1 MTAEIIPNLK
11 KHRAAATTAGVCEIL
26 SGHSADVVM
35 NEVYKPAFADIP
47 ARFLPSEAIFP
58 DVIITVGGDGTILR
72 NSARAVSLNVPLLGI
87 NTGTLGFM
95 ASVEADE
102 LDKLVR
108 LCSGEY
114 TVDKRMLLDISV
126 IHDDKPYA
134 FTALNDVVISRP
146 YSKIADYTVSVNR
159 NIVTRVRADGIVFST
174 PTGSTAYALS
184 AGGPIIEPTLECI
197 EYTTICPHSLFSRPM
212 LFSASD
218 SIEVTLSGASDD
230 VYITVDGS
238 EKTDFSIS
246 DRIIIT
252 KSKRQLSLINLNTNT
267 FFDAINNKM
276 MKSLKGEH

>member
-1 MTAEIIPNLK
+1 MTAAIIPNLNK
-11 KHRAAATTAGVCEIL
+11 RSAAAASVRICEIL
-26 SGHSADVVM
+26 SACG
-35 NEVYKPAFADIP
+35 ADIIMSEAYKSAFSDTA
-47 ARFLPSEAIFP
+47 ARFLPP
-58 DVIITVGGDGTILR
+58 DLLAPDIIITVGGDGTILR
-72 NSARAVSLNVPLLGI
+72 NAALAVKLDVPLLGI
-87 NTGTLGFM
+87 NMGTLGFM

-102 LDKLVR
+102 LDKLKR

-114 TVDKRMLLDISV
+114 TIDKRMLLDIKLLHS
-126 IHDDKPYA
+126 DKAYA

-146 YSKIADYTVSVNR
+146 YSKIADYTVSVN
-159 NIVTRVRADGIVFST
+159 NNVVTRIRADGIVFST

-218 SIEVTLSGASDD
+218 SIEVSLTGVSDD
-230 VYITVDGS
+230 VYISVDGE
-238 EKTDFSIS
+238 EKNDFSIS
-246 DRIIIT
+246 DKILLT
-252 KSKRQLSLINLNTNT
+252 KSDKQLKLINLNTNT